1 MTCIH
6 LHKLYKLCQEHDLKL
21 GGSDL
26 IRVFCH
32 QCGEQ
37 EVCPSTLMDEYD
49 AKHAAGHRHQ
59 KEAGEGLHHVINLRD
74 HNGTVPVE
82 SVKKL
87 QYPSMSDTIFSR
99 RVFLPC

>member
-1 MTCIH
+1 MTCVH
-6 LHKLYKLCQEHDLKL
+6 LQKLYKLCQEHALKL

-49 AKHAAGHRHQ
+49 AKQGEAGHRHEV
-59 KEAGEGLHHVINLRD
+59 EAGGRFRHVTNRRQTED
-74 HNGTVPVE
+74 AE
-82 SVKKL
+82 SV
-87 QYPSMSDTIFSR
+87 
-99 RVFLPC
+99 